1 MSSLFAYSSKN
12 KTLHCFRSARNKN
25 IAPPPKTVT
34 SETSIPLRSEAPM
47 TKTNEEILITI
58 PGATLHLVEEGE
70 TTELD
75 KGELSIIRLTQ
86 ENVVLATLIKI
97 GTDLQWPLT
106 KDEPVIKLDQLHYL
120 FSLPSDDGSF
130 LNYGVTFSKPNSGLA
145 VLDSFFMENSCF
157 SSPPNSMNYSTT
169 TAAAAAKSSCPP
181 GVYWKDFAPR
191 VDDYNGVLAKA
202 IAGGTGQ
209 IVKGIFKCSN
219 AYAQQV
225 QKGGEMVRAC
235 NEENTNTLSAEG
247 SKRNKSVAGK
257 KSEIQ
262 KSVKRVRK
270 LSKMTEKM
278 SKSLL
283 DGVLFATGSVTKPL
297 IRSQAGK
304 AFLNTVPGEVLL
316 ASLDA
321 VNKVL
326 DAAEVAEKQAFSA
339 TSGAVTGAVSRRFG
353 ENAGEVTEDV
363 LATAGHAAG
372 TAWNIFKIRKAINPK
387 SSLPST
393 AVKNAVKKKP
403 DV

>member
-1 MSSLFAYSSKN
+1 MNKQTSRLKKLKAYKQGHLHFLLNISSLFAFSSKN
-12 KTLHCFRSARNKN
+12 KMLHCFRSARNKN
-25 IAPPPKTVT
+25 IEPPPKTVT

-225 QKGGEMVRAC
+225 S
-235 NEENTNTLSAEG
+235 NFLYFFFTL
-247 SKRNKSVAGK
+247 
-257 KSEIQ
+257 Q
-262 KSVKRVRK
+262 
-270 LSKMTEKM
+270 
-278 SKSLL
+278 
-283 DGVLFATGSVTKPL
+283 L
-297 IRSQAGK
+297 I
-304 AFLNTVPGEVLL
+304 
-316 ASLDA
+316 
-321 VNKVL
+321 
-326 DAAEVAEKQAFSA
+326 
-339 TSGAVTGAVSRRFG
+339 
-353 ENAGEVTEDV
+353 
-363 LATAGHAAG
+363 
-372 TAWNIFKIRKAINPK
+372 
-387 SSLPST
+387 
-393 AVKNAVKKKP
+393 
-403 DV
+403 

>member
-1 MSSLFAYSSKN
+1 M
-12 KTLHCFRSARNKN
+12 LHCFSSARNKN
-25 IAPPPKTVT
+25 IEPPPKTVT
-34 SETSIPLRSEAPM
+34 IETSIPFRSEAPM

-58 PGATLHLVEEGE
+58 PGATLHLVEGGE

-75 KGELSIIRLTQ
+75 KGELAIIRLTQ

-97 GTDLQWPLT
+97 GSDHQWPLT

-120 FSLPSDDGSF
+120 FSLPSGDGSF
-130 LNYGVTFSKPNSGLA
+130 LNYGVTFSKPNSRLA

-157 SSPPNSMNYSTT
+157 SSPSTT
-169 TAAAAAKSSCPP
+169 TAAAAKSSYPP
-181 GVYWKDFAPR
+181 GLYWKDFAPR

-202 IAGGTGQ
+202 IAGGTGE
-209 IVKGIFKCSN
+209 IIKGIFKCSN

-247 SKRNKSVAGK
+247 SKRNTSVAG

-262 KSVKRVRK
+262 KSLKRVRK

-283 DGVLFATGSVTKPL
+283 DGVLFATGSVTEPL

-304 AFLNTVPGEVLL
+304 AFLNTALGEVLL
-316 ASLDA
+316 ASLDGL
-321 VNKVL
+321 NKVFV
-326 DAAEVAEKQAFSA
+326 AAEVAEKQAFSA
-339 TSGAVTGAVSRRFG
+339 TTGAVKGAVSRRFG
-353 ENAGEVTEDV
+353 ESAGEVTEDV
-363 LATAGHAAG
+363 LATAGHAVG

-387 SSLPST
+387 WCLPSA
-393 AVKNAVKKKP
+393 AVKIAVKKKP
-403 DV
+403 DVYFCRNLESHR